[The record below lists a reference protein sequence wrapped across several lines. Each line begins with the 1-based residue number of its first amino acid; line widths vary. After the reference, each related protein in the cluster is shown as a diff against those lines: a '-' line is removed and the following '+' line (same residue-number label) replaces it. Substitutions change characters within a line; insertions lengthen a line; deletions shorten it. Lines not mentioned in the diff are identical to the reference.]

1 MRLTDLSPI
10 HKSDRRVLTV
20 LIAVM
25 VLVVCSLYFSDMGSE
40 DDEARQSAETQS
52 AQLAEELPQQSDST
66 TLPQARE
73 LFDFDP
79 NTADSTD
86 LLQLGLSRW
95 QVRNILR
102 YRSRGGTYRRK
113 EDFARLYGLTVKKYK
128 ELEPYIKI
136 SPDYQPAFTVVD
148 VNEDYASAV
157 RNVDRAEYYE
167 SDRPHRRKTAYDSL
181 MMEESVEP
189 RDTLRFPIKLR
200 KGQTIDINV
209 ADTTQLKRVPGIGS
223 YYASRISDYG
233 QRLGGFVDLA
243 QLDEINNFPPAAKQY
258 FRIDSFRPRQIR
270 INTQSI
276 AEMRQHP
283 YMNYYR
289 ARAIVEYRRLHGQIK
304 SFDDLKL
311 LPEFPQPVIDRLR
324 PYFSFEE

>member
-1 MRLTDLSPI
+1 M
-10 HKSDRRVLTV
+10 HKSDRRVLFV
-20 LIAVM
+20 LLSVM
-25 VLVVCSLYFSDMGSE
+25 VLVVCSLYFSGMSDE
-40 DDEARQSAETQS
+40 TDEAQQSSELQS
-52 AQLAEELPQQSDST
+52 AQLAEKAHTERDTT
-66 TLPQARE
+66 TLSAERE

-86 LLQLGLSRW
+86 LLSLGLTRW

-102 YRSRGGTYRRK
+102 YRSRGGIYRRK

-128 ELEPYIKI
+128 ELEPHIKI
-136 SPDYQPAFTVVD
+136 SPEYQPAFTVVD

-157 RNVDRAEYYE
+157 KNVDRAEAYA
-167 SDRPHRRKTAYDSL
+167 SDRPHFRKTAYDSL
-181 MMEESVEP
+181 MLEASVEP
-189 RDTLRFPIKLR
+189 RDTLRFPIKLK
-200 KGQTIDINV
+200 KGQTIDIN
-209 ADTTQLKRVPGIGS
+209 ASDTTQLKRVPGIGS

-233 QRLGGFVDLA
+233 QRLGGFVDIA
-243 QLDEINNFPPAAKQY
+243 QLDEINNFPPAAKEY

-270 INTQSI
+270 VNTQSI

-304 SFDDLKL
+304 SFDDLRL
-311 LPEFPQPVIDRLR
+311 LPEFPKQVIDRLR